1 MKLYPFALSL
11 CPLKGDYLD
20 PGLSMMTGVK
30 ISSPLLGSPS
40 NALFCR
46 KIILVWCR
54 NKGMVKGSVE
64 LKSTRAFSGRNVWSF
79 PDA

>member
-1 MKLYPFALSL
+1 MKLYPFVLSL

-20 PGLSMMTGVK
+20 PGLSVMTGE

-40 NALFCR
+40 NALFGG
-46 KIILVWCR
+46 KIILIWCH
-54 NKGMVKGSVE
+54 NKSMVKGSVE
-64 LKSTRAFSGRNVWSF
+64 LKSTRAFSGRNVCSF